1 MSLAVLPSDNANK
14 PAPGRADRKADTSE
28 ETGNKFNSLLKDDNA
43 GAAEAGGK
51 EAIAAK
57 SEGDN
62 GSAETRT
69 MWGRYHHLFGKA
81 AAGPATDRVA
91 APDDSEEAQ
100 ADGEA
105 EASQDD
111 ETTEVGQA
119 ASDTVTHG
127 KVPDVAIQAA
137 AVVPT
142 SKAPAASANGQEHP
156 AENSSRG
163 SVSAVAE
170 ARVETPAN
178 GNTPQPA
185 GRNVNA
191 AAASASAHATE
202 ARLQAASP
210 RGENQLQA
218 ANGQQS
224 PAANV
229 VGGAAETDNG
239 SGARERGDDRQNHGQ
254 DRGSNQP
261 LQAAGGNRVAGV
273 TVLSQ
278 QTAPAPVQ
286 NMTPTATAL
295 TESLAQGLNSPARA
309 DLPEHAAMQAHTATK
324 SGMVT
329 TLRIQLQPIE
339 LGTVTARISGVEG
352 QLSIEITVDNA
363 EARHRLTSDSDSIV
377 SALRGMG
384 IDVDRITVQQTQN
397 SSANTPNGAGRGS
410 EFAQSQ
416 GERGERQG
424 AAGQGQ
430 RHEGNGTARGQ
441 GNETSDP
448 AGSGLYI

>member
-28 ETGNKFNSLLKDDNA
+28 ETGNKFKSLLKDDKA
-43 GAAEAGGK
+43 GAAETGSKG
-51 EAIAAK
+51 AIAARF
-57 SEGDN
+57 EGDD
-62 GSAETRT
+62 GSAETQT
-69 MWGRYHHLFGKA
+69 MLGRYHHLFSKA
-81 AAGPATDRVA
+81 AAGPATDKVA

-111 ETTEVGQA
+111 ETTDVGQA

-142 SKAPAASANGQEHP
+142 SKAPAASANGEEHP
-156 AENSSRG
+156 AENSSQG
-163 SVSAVAE
+163 SASAAAE
-170 ARVETPAN
+170 AHVETPAD
-178 GNTPQPA
+178 GDTPQPA

-191 AAASASAHATE
+191 ASAAAAHAAE
-202 ARLQAASP
+202 ARPQAASP

-229 VGGAAETDNG
+229 VAGAAETDNG

-254 DRGSNQP
+254 DRGSNQTV
-261 LQAAGGNRVAGV
+261 QTAGGNRVAGV

-384 IDVDRITVQQTQN
+384 IDVDRVTVQQTQN

>member
-28 ETGNKFNSLLKDDNA
+28 ETGNKFKSLLKDDKA
-43 GAAEAGGK
+43 GAAETGSK

-57 SEGDN
+57 SEGDD

-69 MWGRYHHLFGKA
+69 MLGRYHHLFSKA
-81 AAGPATDRVA
+81 AAGPATDKVA
-91 APDDSEEAQ
+91 APDNSEEAQ
-100 ADGEA
+100 TDGEA
-105 EASQDD
+105 EGSQDD
-111 ETTEVGQA
+111 ETTDVGQA
-119 ASDTVTHG
+119 ASDAVTHG

-142 SKAPAASANGQEHP
+142 SKAPAASTNEQGRA

-163 SVSAVAE
+163 SASAAAE
-170 ARVETPAN
+170 APVETPAN

-191 AAASASAHATE
+191 ASAAAAHAAE
-202 ARLQAASP
+202 ARPQAASP

-239 SGARERGDDRQNHGQ
+239 SGARERGDDRQNQGQ
-254 DRGSNQP
+254 DRGSNQTV
-261 LQAAGGNRVAGV
+261 QTAGGNRVAGV

-286 NMTPTATAL
+286 NMTQTATAL

-384 IDVDRITVQQTQN
+384 IDVDRVTVQQTQN
-397 SSANTPNGAGRGS
+397 SSANTPNGASRGS

-430 RHEGNGTARGQ
+430 RHDGNETARGQ